1 MFKNNVIQAD
11 RYLTIRCR
19 AFSGEGVRENRIMV
33 TADKMVGDE
42 VIEGDV
48 RVWDA
53 VAGHYTSCH
62 TLTPRTIAKI
72 RRTSQP

>member
-1 MFKNNVIQAD
+1 MFRNNVIEAD
-11 RYLTIRCR
+11 RFLTIRCR

-33 TADKMVGDE
+33 SADKMRGCD

-48 RVWDA
+48 RVWDS
-53 VAGHYTSCH
+53 VAGCYTSCH
-62 TLTPRTIAKI
+62 TLTPRTIAKV